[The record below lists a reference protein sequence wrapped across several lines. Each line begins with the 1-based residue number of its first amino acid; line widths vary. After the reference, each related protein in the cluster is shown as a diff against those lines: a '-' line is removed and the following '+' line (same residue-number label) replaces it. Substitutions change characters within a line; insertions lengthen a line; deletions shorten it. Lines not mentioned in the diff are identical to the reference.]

1 MSLERDLMDL
11 EESLMRNDDCVHQ
24 SDYYTIVGLA
34 NDAREIEQLVRDM
47 YKAAHMLCEA
57 WEGSCSKEAEGM
69 SLHEVCPIG
78 DTSEL
83 CVFGR
88 LDERM
93 HDLGIEVES

>member
-1 MSLERDLMDL
+1 MSIFDANGAETCADCGRRGMAERDRLL
-11 EESLMRNDDCVHQ
+11 AENDK
-24 SDYYTIVGLA
+24 L
-34 NDAREIEQLVRDM
+34 RELVRDM
-47 YKAAHMLCEA
+47 NKAAHMLCEA

-93 HDLGIEVES
+93 HDLGIEVDG